1 MKLSVIFG
9 VFQIVIGIILKGLNS
24 LFERDTV
31 EFVFIF
37 IHQIVLMLVLF
48 GYMDFLIF
56 VKWTTEYKIEQIEGI
71 E

>member
-1 MKLSVIFG
+1 MA
-9 VFQIVIGIILKGLNS
+9 IGIIIKGLNS
-24 LFERDTV
+24 LFEGDMV

-56 VKWTTEYKIEQIEGI
+56 VKWATEYKIEQKEGMK
-71 E
+71 

>member
-37 IHQIVLMLVLF
+37 IHQIVLMLALF
-48 GYMDFLIF
+48 GYIDFLIF
-56 VKWTTEYKIEQIEGI
+56 VKWATEYKIEQKEGMK
-71 E
+71 